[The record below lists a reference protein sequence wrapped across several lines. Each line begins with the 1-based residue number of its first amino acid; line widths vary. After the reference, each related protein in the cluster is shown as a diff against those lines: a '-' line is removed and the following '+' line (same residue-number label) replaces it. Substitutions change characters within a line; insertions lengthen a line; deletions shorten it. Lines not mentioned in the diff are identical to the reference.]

1 MGEAVF
7 LRSDNATPPCREACA
22 SWAQKEVHKLLILN
36 SDKDR
41 SIRFDNFTYCEVC
54 LLSAYRYA

>member
-7 LRSDNATPPCREACA
+7 LGSDNATPPWRKACA
-22 SWAQKEVHKLLILN
+22 NWAQKEVHKLLILN
-36 SDKDR
+36 SDKDG

-54 LLSAYRYA
+54 WVSAYRYA